1 MQQSSTTTTT
11 SHRHQERHLLN
22 FETPKKVEK
31 KTNETLGEESFYR
44 QIPGKN
50 TIILNS
56 FVHSFMHS
64 FTQII

>member
-50 TIILNS
+50 TIS
-56 FVHSFMHS
+56 FIHAFIHPDN
-64 FTQII
+64 II